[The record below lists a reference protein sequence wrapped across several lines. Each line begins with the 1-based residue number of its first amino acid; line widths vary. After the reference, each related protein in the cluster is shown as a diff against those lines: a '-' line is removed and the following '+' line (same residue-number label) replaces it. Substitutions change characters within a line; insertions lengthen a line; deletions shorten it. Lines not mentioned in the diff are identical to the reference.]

1 MRRDEGEDE
10 TVTTTV
16 PGTLRSTRA
25 GRTRAAIVAAAHET
39 FVAQGYRATSLRD
52 IAAAAGISHPGLL
65 RHFATKD
72 ALLAA
77 VVDTFER
84 ENERH
89 LLERLAADEPGTLGY
104 SEVARHNETVPGYL
118 ALFAALTGE
127 ASTPAHPA
135 HDIMRDRYARLRAL
149 SADAIEEA
157 IAHEAVA
164 GDRDPHSESVRVA
177 AAWDGLQLLAQYLPD
192 RVDVVSALEAREEAL
207 ALPVGWRGPGDP
219 PPSTTAVPVPA
230 MPSFASADFTTTAG
244 TDGLSTEA
252 PAPVVGYR
260 VGRERRALIVE
271 GASSL
276 FAQEGYGDTSLRDI
290 AERVGVSKS
299 TLLHYYGS
307 KEELLSAV
315 LSERDRLVE
324 TRESYVRAERAADEL
339 RGLPLGASDNA
350 RTAPGLIE
358 VYAVLSCEAV
368 PADHPAH
375 AYFERRFRE
384 VIDHFA
390 ALFRAAQE
398 DGDLPAHR
406 DPEFEAVWLV
416 ALWDGL
422 QYQWL
427 YDREAVDVAAELTA
441 HLDDVLP
448 RR

>member
-1 MRRDEGEDE
+1 M
-10 TVTTTV
+10 TTA
-16 PGTLRSTRA
+16 PGTLRAARTE
-25 GRTRAAIVAAAHET
+25 RTRTAIIAAAHEG
-39 FVAQGYRATSLRD
+39 FVARGYRATSLRD

-72 ALLAA
+72 ELLAA
-77 VVDTFER
+77 VVDSFEK
-84 ENERH
+84 ENER
-89 LLERLAADEPGTLGY
+89 LLLDRLAADEPGTLGY

-127 ASTPAHPA
+127 GSTPAHPA
-135 HDIMRDRYARLRAL
+135 HDLMRDRYARLRAL
-149 SADAIEEA
+149 SADAIEES
-157 IAHEAVA
+157 IAHDAVAQDRVPAGEAV
-164 GDRDPHSESVRVA
+164 RLA
-177 AAWDGLQLLAQYLPD
+177 AAWDGLQLLAQYLPE
-192 RVDVVSALEAREEAL
+192 RVDVVAALRAHEQAL
-207 ALPVGWRGPGDP
+207 ALPVGWRDPGDP
-219 PPSTTAVPVPA
+219 GRAADASPVPP
-230 MPSFASADFTTTAG
+230 MPSFAIPSPAG
-244 TDGLSTEA
+244 AGGD
-252 PAPVVGYR
+252 VGYR
-260 VGRERRALIVE
+260 VGRERRALILE

-290 AERVGVSKS
+290 AECVGVSKS

-315 LSERDRLVE
+315 LSERDRRIE

-375 AYFERRFRE
+375 AYFERRFRG

-390 ALFRAAQE
+390 ALFRAARK
-398 DGDLPAHR
+398 DGDLPSHR
-406 DPEFEAVWLV
+406 EPESEAVWLV

-427 YDREAVDVAAELTA
+427 YDRDAVDVAAELTA
-441 HLDDVLP
+441 HLDDVMP
-448 RR
+448 RD